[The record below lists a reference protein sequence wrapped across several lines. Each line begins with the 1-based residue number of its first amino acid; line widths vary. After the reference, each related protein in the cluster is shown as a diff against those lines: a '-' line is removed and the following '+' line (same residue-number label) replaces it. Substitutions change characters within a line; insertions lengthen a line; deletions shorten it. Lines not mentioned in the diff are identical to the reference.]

1 MIMCVTSENPIRRN
15 IKHHDN
21 ITLDR
26 IWKKIRDLLKLSLS
40 FQNFIIEQ
48 GEKDVWDASNSL

>member
-1 MIMCVTSENPIRRN
+1 ME
-15 IKHHDN
+15 
-21 ITLDR
+21 
-26 IWKKIRDLLKLSLS
+26 KIRDLLKLSLS